1 MNIFVSEKDTDMGK
15 VLKYQKPNPTGE
27 DAYLMPDGTVIFDE
41 TKIIR
46 AQRIFK
52 QNYWHPDGRGARRV
66 LEKYRSCPGHT
77 LTGPE
82 SITDKTTM
90 YAKILSLE
98 PMSHMPLMP
107 APNVTDCDVISAA
120 LAQTPLTNKD
130 LMDGPHLIV
139 TSYRGGLVYLDN
151 GAIMYR
157 HETSAGGG
165 NGYLS
170 DPVGEE
176 GCYVGKDGEWW
187 KARVVYE

>member
-1 MNIFVSEKDTDMGK
+1 MGK
-15 VLKYQKPNPTGE
+15 VIKYHKPNPIGE
-27 DAYLMPDGTVIFDE
+27 DAHLMPDGTVVLDE
-41 TKIIR
+41 HKIIR

-52 QNYWHPDGRGARRV
+52 HNWYRPEGPGARRV
-66 LEKYRSCPGHT
+66 LEKYASGPGQST
-77 LTGPE
+77 SRIEPNTNKP
-82 SITDKTTM
+82 TM

-130 LMDGPHLIV
+130 LMDGPHLMV

-187 KARVVYE
+187 KARVAYE